1 MASFKL
7 YGIPPSTYTRIV
19 ALIAKERNIPYEFV
33 PVNLQKGE
41 HKQEAYLAHHPFGQ
55 VPYITV
61 RRALSLLLSCVLSS
75 LIPPF
80 EQQDD
85 GFELYESRAIGRYL
99 ATLGSGPELIPTEPK
114 ARAKFEQAASI
125 EHAQFDQIASDI
137 LFERMI
143 KQYIGQTTNEERVKE
158 LTSQLESKLDGYEA
172 ILGRQKYL
180 AGDVCSFSLGPC
192 QKASGSDELFDQDV
206 TLADLFHL
214 PVGNYVFGQLGLGS
228 LEKRPN
234 IQRQAICPSL
244 EIEVS

>member
-1 MASFKL
+1 MMQTLYLVRVNQNHWTCAAAGIKGPVRIQL

-33 PVNLQKGE
+33 PVNLVTGEQKQPA
-41 HKQEAYLAHHPFGQ
+41 HLAHHPFGQ
-55 VPYITV
+55 VPYIT
-61 RRALSLLLSCVLSS
+61 
-75 LIPPF
+75 
-80 EQQDD
+80 QDD

-125 EHAQFDQIASDI
+125 EHAQFDPIASDI

-143 KQYIGQTTNEERVKE
+143 KQYIGLTTNEERVKE
-158 LTSQLESKLDGYEA
+158 LIPQLESKLDGYEA

-180 AGDVCSFSLGPC
+180 AGD
-192 QKASGSDELFDQDV
+192 EV

-214 PVGNYVFGQLGLGS
+214 PLGNCIFEDLGLGS

-234 IQRQAICPSL
+234 IQRWWKDISSRPSWQA
-244 EIEVS
+244 VKDWA